1 MKLVDLSKKTIKNLQ
16 DAGEKGINNIELAEK
31 LQMPRR
37 RVYDIIATLR
47 AAGLVELKRDK
58 GGTRLFWATI
68 PSIDSVTAPEEVPK
82 ELEKLKKRIA
92 DLEHENEDLKEK
104 IKRIRDE
111 KSKTS
116 IEKTSEKK
124 KFDSNGVIIRAD
136 KSLKIAEVVS
146 SGIEVTIKATGKGII
161 VEPFSED

>member
-1 MKLVDLSKKTIKNLQ
+1 MKLVDLSKKTIKYLQ

-31 LQMPRR
+31 MQMPRR

-47 AAGLVELKRDK
+47 AAGLVDLKREK
-58 GGTRLFWATI
+58 GGTRLFWSTI
-68 PSIDSVTAPEEVPK
+68 PSIESAVPEEAPK
-82 ELEKLKKRIA
+82 DLEKLNKKITE
-92 DLEHENEDLKEK
+92 LEHENDDLKEK

-124 KFDSNGVIIRAD
+124 KFDSSGVIIRAD